1 MASDTKQSPVE
12 RLPPRRDL
20 LRALGLVVLVN
31 VVGAVPAVLGGPD
44 SEWFATLAKP
54 AFYPPSATF
63 GIVWTLLFTLLGI
76 ALFLVVRDGFDD
88 RSVTLAVGLFVVQ
101 MALNVAW
108 TPTFFAARS
117 LTGGLVIIVALL
129 VVLLPTTWAFARVDR
144 RAAALLVP
152 YLAWVAFAALL
163 NYRFIVLN

>member
-1 MASDTKQSPVE
+1 MASNTKRSPLE
-12 RLPPRRDL
+12 RLPPAEDL

-31 VVGAVPAVLGGPD
+31 VVGGVPAILGGPD
-44 SEWFATLAKP
+44 TEWFAALAKP
-54 AFYPPSATF
+54 AFYPPGVTF
-63 GIVWTLLFTLLGI
+63 GIVWTILFTLLGI
-76 ALFLVVRDGFDD
+76 ALFLIVRDGLAD
-88 RSVTLAVGLFVVQ
+88 RTVKVAVGLFVVQ

-108 TPTFFAARS
+108 TPTFFAAQS
-117 LTGGLVIIVALL
+117 LAGGLVVIVALF

-163 NYRFIVLN
+163 NYRILVLN